1 MGIFLVGY
9 TMRDIRYK
17 WNEGFSSVGV
27 SNEVSLPQFRVLGH
41 RQRAMEIS
49 LSTGNLLRRF
59 TKFLSMHNVVHYK
72 LFLVKFSI
80 SGYSIDSNW
89 VTVYM
94 LYTLHC
100 RLYAAYKSGFE
111 KYSFSP
117 WISPPF
123 FPLPPPTPT
132 YNNAMVLTMVVL
144 VWSINRLQ
152 DAYLHILFS
161 EIAYRQM
168 WY

>member
-49 LSTGNLLRRF
+49 LSTGNLLRQF
-59 TKFLSMHNVVHYK
+59 TKFLSTHNIVHYK
-72 LFLVKFSI
+72 LLLVKFSI
-80 SGYSIDSNW
+80 SGYSIGSDW
-89 VTVYM
+89 VTVFL

-123 FPLPPPTPT
+123 FPLSPPPPT
-132 YNNAMVLTMVVL
+132 
-144 VWSINRLQ
+144 SI
-152 DAYLHILFS
+152 IL
-161 EIAYRQM
+161 
-168 WY
+168 

>member
-59 TKFLSMHNVVHYK
+59 TKFLSTHNIVHNK
-72 LFLVKFSI
+72 LLLVKFSI
-80 SGYSIDSNW
+80 SGYSVGSNW

-94 LYTLHC
+94 LYTVFYMLLT
-100 RLYAAYKSGFE
+100 RVVLKT
-111 KYSFSP
+111 
-117 WISPPF
+117 IPF
-123 FPLPPPTPT
+123 PLEFPLPSFLFHPPPPP
-132 YNNAMVLTMVVL
+132 
-144 VWSINRLQ
+144 SIML
-152 DAYLHILFS
+152 
-161 EIAYRQM
+161 
-168 WY
+168 

>member
-59 TKFLSMHNVVHYK
+59 TKFLSTHNIVHYK
-72 LFLVKFSI
+72 LLLVKFSI

-100 RLYAAYKSGFE
+100 LLYAANKSGFE
-111 KYSFSP
+111 KHSFSP

-132 YNNAMVLTMVVL
+132 FNNAIVITLVVL
-144 VWSINRLQ
+144 VWLINRLQ

-168 WY
+168 W

>member
-49 LSTGNLLRRF
+49 LSTGNILRWF
-59 TKFLSMHNVVHYK
+59 TKFLSTHNIVHYK
-72 LFLVKFSI
+72 LLHVKFSI

-94 LYTLHC
+94 FYTLHC
-100 RLYAAYKSGFE
+100 LLYDPNKSGFE
-111 KYSFSP
+111 NYSFSP

-123 FPLPPPTPT
+123 FPLPPTT
-132 YNNAMVLTMVVL
+132 SN
-144 VWSINRLQ
+144 LQ
-152 DAYLHILFS
+152 
-161 EIAYRQM
+161 
-168 WY
+168 